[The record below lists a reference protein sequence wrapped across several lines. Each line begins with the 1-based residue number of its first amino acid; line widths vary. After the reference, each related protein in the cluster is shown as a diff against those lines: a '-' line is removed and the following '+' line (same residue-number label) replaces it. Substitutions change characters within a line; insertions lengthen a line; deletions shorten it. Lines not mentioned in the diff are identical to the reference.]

1 MTTLLNRRTLFIILA
16 IVIIGAIV
24 LFILP
29 ISVPLIV
36 AFITALFLEP
46 VIRLLKHRTKLNR
59 QLAVLIVFLL
69 FVILIGVSGYI
80 LSTKVIGEVVQI
92 VDNAPSYINEITKVW
107 ENFEDEITTTTQDL
121 PPIVVDEVSNQVTNF
136 LQKTRVELTSYVN
149 IENVKT
155 IFTNI
160 PNYLVNLIVYLIA
173 LFLFMLE
180 LPRLKKKTY
189 SYLTD
194 KTAEKVSFM
203 TSRLTYVVMGFIK
216 AQFLVSIIIFVV
228 SLIGL
233 LFIAPE
239 IALIM
244 SLIIWIIDVIPL
256 IGSIII
262 MGPWTLYHVITGDA
276 ALAAQLGFL
285 TITLLVIRRT
295 IEPKVMGTHI
305 GLSPLATLISMYLG
319 LKLFGVLGF
328 FIGPMILII
337 YNSAREAGLIK
348 IKFKL

>member
-1 MTTLLNRRTLFIILA
+1 MTTFLTKRMFLTLLSIIILA
-16 IVIIGAIV
+16 AIL

-29 ISVPLIV
+29 ISVPLII

-46 VIRLLKHRTKLNR
+46 AIRLLQHKGKLKR
-59 QLAVLIVFLL
+59 HLSVLIVFLL
-69 FVILIGVSGYI
+69 FFILISVSGYI
-80 LSTKVIGEVVQI
+80 LTTKVVGEVVQI
-92 VDNAPSYINEITKVW
+92 AENAPSYINEITTVW
-107 ENFEDEITTTTQDL
+107 ENFEDDISSTVKDF
-121 PPIVVDEVSNQVTNF
+121 PPVIVEEVSNQVTSF
-136 LQKTRVELTSYVN
+136 LQKTRTELTSYVN
-149 IENVKT
+149 IENVKA

-160 PNYLVNLIVYLIA
+160 PNYLVNLIVYLIS

-180 LPRLKKKTY
+180 LPRLKMKAY
-189 SYLTD
+189 SYLTE
-194 KTAEKVSFM
+194 KTAEKVTFM
-203 TSRLTYVVMGFIK
+203 ISRLSYVVMGFIK
-216 AQFLVSIIIFVV
+216 AQFLVSIIIFVA
-228 SLIGL
+228 SWIGL

-262 MGPWTLYHVITGDA
+262 MGPWTLYHLITGDVTIA
-276 ALAAQLGFL
+276 AKLGVL
-285 TITLLVIRRT
+285 TLILLVIRRT
-295 IEPKVMGTHI
+295 VEPKVMGSHI

-328 FIGPMILII
+328 FIGPMILIV

-348 IKFKL
+348 IKFKI

>member
-1 MTTLLNRRTLFIILA
+1 M
-16 IVIIGAIV
+16 
-24 LFILP
+24 
-29 ISVPLIV
+29 
-36 AFITALFLEP
+36 
-46 VIRLLKHRTKLNR
+46 KR
-59 QLAVLIVFLL
+59 QLSVLVVFLM
-69 FVILIGVSGYI
+69 FVILISVSGYI
-80 LSTKVIGEVVQI
+80 LTTKVVGEVVQI
-92 VDNAPSYINEITKVW
+92 AENAPTYINELTKVW
-107 ENFEDEITTTTQDL
+107 ENLEDDIANTTQDL
-121 PPIVVDEVSNQVTNF
+121 PPIFVEEISNQVTNF
-136 LQKTRVELTSYVN
+136 LQKTRSELTSYVN
-149 IENVKT
+149 IENAKAL
-155 IFTNI
+155 FTNI

-173 LFLFMLE
+173 LFLFMID
-180 LPRLKKKTY
+180 LPRLKTKAY

-203 TSRLTYVVMGFIK
+203 ISRLTFVVVGFIK
-216 AQFLVSIIIFVV
+216 AQFLVSIIIFVA

-233 LFIAPE
+233 LFITPE
-239 IALIM
+239 IALFM

-262 MGPWTLYHVITGDA
+262 MGPWTLYHLITGDV
-276 ALAAQLGFL
+276 ALAAKLGVL
-285 TITLLVIRRT
+285 TVILLVIRRT

-348 IKFKL
+348 IKFKI

>member
-1 MTTLLNRRTLFIILA
+1 MIGTILFL
-16 IVIIGAIV
+16 
-24 LFILP
+24 ILP

-46 VIRLLKHRTKLNR
+46 AIRLLQRRGKVKR
-59 QLAVLIVFLL
+59 QLSVLIVFLI

-80 LSTKVIGEVVQI
+80 LTTKVIGEVVEI
-92 VDNAPSYINEITKVW
+92 AENAPTYINEITKVW
-107 ENFEDEITTTTQDL
+107 ENLEDDIANTTQDL
-121 PPIVVDEVSNQVTNF
+121 PPIFVEEVSNQITNF
-136 LQKTRVELTSYVN
+136 LQKTRSELTSYVN
-149 IENVKT
+149 IENAKT

-173 LFLFMLE
+173 LFLFMID
-180 LPRLKKKTY
+180 LPRLKTKAY

-194 KTAEKVSFM
+194 KTAEKVTFM
-203 TSRLTYVVMGFIK
+203 ISRLTFVVVGFIK
-216 AQFLVSIIIFVV
+216 AQFLVSIIIFVA

-233 LFIAPE
+233 LFITPE

-262 MGPWTLYHVITGDA
+262 MGPWTMYHLITGDI
-276 ALAAQLGFL
+276 ALAAKLGVL
-285 TITLLVIRRT
+285 TVVLLVIRRT
-295 IEPKVMGTHI
+295 VEPKVMGTHI

-348 IKFKL
+348 IKFKI